1 MQFHLSIKR
10 ACIKCA
16 TSKSKTVVVKRYN
29 YIYIIDKQDV
39 LYQLNSKMKP
49 ITYLNMFLLGVFGLN
64 LFLFLEDEIAT
75 DLELYVYT
83 S

>member
-1 MQFHLSIKR
+1 MYKLCDIQEQDGR
-10 ACIKCA
+10 
-16 TSKSKTVVVKRYN
+16 SKTIQLYLHNTIV
-29 YIYIIDKQDV
+29 DKQDV

-75 DLELYVYT
+75 DLEL
-83 S
+83 